1 MALAWHPQLEIEL
14 SVCKREGRSHQELRT
29 SVNTVGL
36 QRSGS
41 LPAYAWASQ
50 VLCASVS
57 PPTRRSCGP
66 PTSLPCGGKRV
77 SYRRGRGFC
86 IPGLGMGWTLPATQA
101 ELLHRPLEGG
111 EEEPAGVLCRQGAG
125 QELEDKGLGSLPLLL
140 SQDPQGGRQADKD
153 CSRRSPAEHLESIPL
168 WSKPPTPFHCACGL
182 LPLNRSSPLSGGH
195 LD

>member
-1 MALAWHPQLEIEL
+1 MALAWHHQLETEL
-14 SVCKREGRSHQELRT
+14 SVCKREGRSRQELRT
-29 SVNTVGL
+29 SVNTVPKVW
-36 QRSGS
+36 QS

-77 SYRRGRGFC
+77 SYRRGRSCC
-86 IPGLGMGWTLPATQA
+86 IPGLGMGWTLPATPA
-101 ELLHRPLEGG
+101 EHLHRSLEG
-111 EEEPAGVLCRQGAG
+111 EEDPAGVPCRQGAG

-153 CSRRSPAEHLESIPL
+153 CSLHSPAEHLESIPL